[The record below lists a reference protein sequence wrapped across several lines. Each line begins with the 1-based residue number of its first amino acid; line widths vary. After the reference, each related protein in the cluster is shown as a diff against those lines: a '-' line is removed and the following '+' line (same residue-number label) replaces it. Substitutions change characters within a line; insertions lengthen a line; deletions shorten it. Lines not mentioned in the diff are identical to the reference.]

1 MFYHKVYRE
10 QNWTGLHFR
19 IFNVLYFPIV
29 MKPIK
34 SDISSQEQQSNKTFA
49 IKAARINQNFQ
60 RDSRKNSHLGDSV
73 IPFISISFISLIFVM
88 VPINKF
94 NYFLLLIS
102 SQTRTQGR
110 TREDFC
116 QDKFIP
122 LCTIVIRNEG

>member
-1 MFYHKVYRE
+1 
-10 QNWTGLHFR
+10 
-19 IFNVLYFPIV
+19 

-34 SDISSQEQQSNKTFA
+34 SDISRQEQQSNKTFA

-60 RDSRKNSHLGDSV
+60 TDSRKNSHLGDSV
-73 IPFISISFISLIFVM
+73 ISFISISFISLIFVM

-110 TREDFC
+110 TREDFH
-116 QDKFIP
+116 QDEFIH
-122 LCTIVIRNEG
+122 LSAIVIRNEG